1 MIALLWEHTAAT
13 ERVLERAS
21 HLAEVDPHGLV
32 TCLVGIG
39 VVFSS
44 LVLLSIMYSISGK
57 IFTAGGK
64 HYGKPA
70 SLLKKSGSTAD
81 SAVMS
86 EDEVAAIA
94 IALQMYIDAQTP
106 HDHESGVITIKH

>member
-1 MIALLWEHTAAT
+1 MIALLWERTEAA
-13 ERVLERAS
+13 ERVLERAA

-39 VVFSS
+39 VVFTS

-57 IFTAGGK
+57 IFTAGK
-64 HYGKPA
+64 KRYGKST
-70 SLLKKSGSTAD
+70 SLLKISGNAAN